1 MLIVSQNGT
10 VIANTDTMQGITV
23 QDGTLEIWHDNKTHN
38 VLGTYSKDKAL
49 EVKENLLGAYM
60 GTTRNTI
67 FYMPE
72 NY

>member
-1 MLIVSQNGT
+1 MLIVSQNGRAIFNMDKYLGIVIEDNT
-10 VIANTDTMQGITV
+10 VVIVSETARLI
-23 QDGTLEIWHDNKTHN
+23 
-38 VLGTYSKDKAL
+38 LGTYSADKVMQ
-49 EVKENLLGAYM
+49 VKENLLGAYT

>member
-1 MLIVSQNGT
+1 MLIVSQNGRAIFNMDKYLGIVTEDNT
-10 VIANTDTMQGITV
+10 VVIVSETARLI
-23 QDGTLEIWHDNKTHN
+23 
-38 VLGTYSKDKAL
+38 LGTYSADKVMQ
-49 EVKENLLGAYM
+49 VKENLLGAYM